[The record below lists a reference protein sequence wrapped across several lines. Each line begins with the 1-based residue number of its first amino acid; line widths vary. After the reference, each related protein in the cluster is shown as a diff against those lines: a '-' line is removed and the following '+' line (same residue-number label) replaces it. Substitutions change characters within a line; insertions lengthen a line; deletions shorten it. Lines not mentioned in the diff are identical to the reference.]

1 MRLLFLML
9 LLINIAAIG
18 YIRFAERRAGADD
31 QAALLQINPDKVKL
45 LKPATAP
52 AGDTQKSSSLAAA
65 QRACL
70 EWGTFS
76 PDDSPRVAAALTALQ
91 PPLKVSQR
99 QSDDTYWVHIPS
111 LRTRAD
117 ALNTASQLKARGVGN
132 SFVVQDRDPGELRNL
147 ARRVQERGRCQR
159 ISRRARSKRRAFSG
173 HLAARDE
180 DHDVHHRRSGRRAR
194 LENHPVDERLS
205 NRPTHGCIVHRTL
218 RTSFR
223 KNQKRFCG

>member
-45 LKPATAP
+45 LKPATSP
-52 AGDTQKSSSLAAA
+52 AADTQKSSSLPAA

-132 SFVVQDRDPGELRNL
+132 SFVVQDRDPANFAISLGEFKNEAGASAYL
-147 ARRVQERGRCQR
+147 AELAQKGVHSAVISPRAMKTTTFIIDDPGDALASR
-159 ISRRARSKRRAFSG
+159 ITQLTSDFPT
-173 HLAARDE
+173 
-180 DHDVHHRRSGRRAR
+180 AR
-194 LENHPVDERLS
+194 LTAVSYTGL
-205 NRPTHGCIVHRTL
+205 
-218 RTSFR
+218 
-223 KNQKRFCG
+223 

>member
-52 AGDTQKSSSLAAA
+52 AGDTQKSSSLPAA

-132 SFVVQDRDPGELRNL
+132 SFVVQDRDPANFAISLGEFKNEAGASAYL
-147 ARRVQERGRCQR
+147 AELAQKGVRSAVISPRAMKTTTFIIDDPGDALASR
-159 ISRRARSKRRAFSG
+159 ITQLTSDFPT
-173 HLAARDE
+173 
-180 DHDVHHRRSGRRAR
+180 AR
-194 LENHPVDERLS
+194 LTAVSCTGL
-205 NRPTHGCIVHRTL
+205 
-218 RTSFR
+218 
-223 KNQKRFCG
+223 

>member
-132 SFVVQDRDPGELRNL
+132 SFVVQDRDPANFAISLGEFKNEAGASAYL
-147 ARRVQERGRCQR
+147 AELAQKGVRSAVISPRAMKTTTFIIDDPGDALASR
-159 ISRRARSKRRAFSG
+159 ITQLTSDFPT
-173 HLAARDE
+173 
-180 DHDVHHRRSGRRAR
+180 AR
-194 LENHPVDERLS
+194 LTAVSYTGL
-205 NRPTHGCIVHRTL
+205 
-218 RTSFR
+218 
-223 KNQKRFCG
+223 